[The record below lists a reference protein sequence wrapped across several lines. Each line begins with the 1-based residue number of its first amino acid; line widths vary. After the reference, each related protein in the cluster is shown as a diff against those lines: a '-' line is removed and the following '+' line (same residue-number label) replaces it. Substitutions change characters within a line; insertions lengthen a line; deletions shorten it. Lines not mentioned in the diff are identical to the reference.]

1 MNREFLVDRRGDAI
15 HVLLTGEI
23 DVAAGPAVGRAI
35 RRALGMPG
43 GDVVVNLDAVTFI
56 DSSGLGAIVA
66 GYHEA
71 SSRHAAFSIGPP
83 AVPAVARVLSTT
95 GLREA
100 LILRRAVEGG
110 TATGT

>member
-1 MNREFLVDRRGDAI
+1 VNREFLVDRRGDAI

-23 DVAAGPAVGRAI
+23 DVAACPAVGRAI

-43 GDVVVNLDAVTFI
+43 GNVVVNLDAVTFI

-66 GYHEA
+66 GYHDA
-71 SSRHAAFSIGPP
+71 ASRHAGFTIGPP

-95 GLREA
+95 GLRDA
-100 LILRRAVEGG
+100 LVLPRAVEDG

>member
-23 DVAAGPAVGRAI
+23 DVAACPAVGRAI
-35 RRALGMPG
+35 GRALAMPG
-43 GDVVVNLDAVTFI
+43 RNVVVNLDAVTFI
-56 DSSGLGAIVA
+56 DSSGLGAIAA

-71 SSRHAAFSIGPP
+71 SSRRLGFSIGPP

-95 GLREA
+95 GLR
-100 LILRRAVEGG
+100 
-110 TATGT
+110 